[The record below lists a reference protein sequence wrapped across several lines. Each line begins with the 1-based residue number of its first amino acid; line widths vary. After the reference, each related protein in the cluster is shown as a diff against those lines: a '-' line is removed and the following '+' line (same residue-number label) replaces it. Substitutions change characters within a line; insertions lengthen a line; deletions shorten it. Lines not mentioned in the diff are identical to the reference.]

1 MTDQDATTA
10 PDAVPSTPASELS
23 DEIASSLASVWAR
36 FAGARPV
43 DTALEFDGRV
53 VRWTLPAGLD
63 ALNEGIG
70 ASGEDGGEPRTMIGY
85 RRATSGAVSKATHR
99 RVSARMSK
107 QDKKTGATTETF
119 ILEAITKKY

>member
-1 MTDQDATTA
+1 MADQDAA
-10 PDAVPSTPASELS
+10 PVLDAVPSTPQSELT

-36 FAGARPV
+36 YAGARPV
-43 DTALEFDGRV
+43 GCALEFDGRV
-53 VRWTLPAGLD
+53 VRWTLPGGLEDLTSGVD
-63 ALNEGIG
+63 ASVEGEG
-70 ASGEDGGEPRTMIGY
+70 PPLTMMGY